1 MFQDRL
7 HNVLAVGDHVIYSE
21 HETSQLLLGVIEGFT
36 PKKVRVCRIYGDL
49 SGSRSAPSIKESTRL
64 LKVEIPDA

>member
-36 PKKVRVCRIYGDL
+36 PKKVRVSQIYGRGNI
-49 SGSRSAPSIKESTRL
+49 SSAPSIKESTRL
-64 LKVEIPDA
+64 LKVEIKDA

>member
-7 HNVLAVGDHVIYSE
+7 NNVLAVGDHVIYSE
-21 HETSQLLLGVIEGFT
+21 HETSQLLLGVIDGFT
-36 PKKVRVCRIYGDL
+36 PKKVRVCRIYGREA
-49 SGSRSAPSIKESTRL
+49 SRSAPSIKESTRL

>member
-7 HNVLAVGDHVIYSE
+7 NNPLAVGDHVIYSE

-36 PKKVRVCRIYGDL
+36 PKKVRVSRIYGRER
-49 SGSRSAPSIKESTRL
+49 SRLAPSLKESDRL
-64 LKVEIPDA
+64 LKVENPDA

>member
-7 HNVLAVGDHVIYSE
+7 NNLLAVGDHVIYSE
-21 HETSQLLLGVIEGFT
+21 HETSQLFLGVIEGFT
-36 PKKVRVCRIYGDL
+36 PKKVRVARIYGRER
-49 SGSRSAPSIKESTRL
+49 SRSAPSLKESDRL